1 MTTDQIKEQAELT
14 SILYGY
20 LKADQD
26 AQGRMLDHLT
36 DEQKEAFLMAAGW
49 LKIIVDKDYH
59 DKIMQETLKKY
70 VSEVLK
76 DVDIKR

>member
-1 MTTDQIKEQAELT
+1 MTFAEYVKLCWAYLKASEQTQQEVLSCFTPEQAEVFL
-14 SILYGY
+14 LGVGY
-20 LKADQD
+20 
-26 AQGRMLDHLT
+26 
-36 DEQKEAFLMAAGW
+36 F
-49 LKIIVDKDYH
+49 KIMVDKKYH

>member
-14 SILYGY
+14 DILYGY

-26 AQGRMLDHLT
+26 TQSRVLDLLT

-49 LKIIVDKDYH
+49 LRIMADKDYH
-59 DKIMQETLKKY
+59 DKIKQVVLEAYLNSIAE
-70 VSEVLK
+70 SEV
-76 DVDIKR
+76 